1 MSELATRLGFRCAD
15 GLAERVIYREFFPR
29 GLSALDNLDE
39 AIDGIA
45 RINGDY
51 DRHARRGS
59 ELARAHFD
67 ARVVLPALLETATR

>member
-1 MSELATRLGFRCAD
+1 MLFRSD
-15 GLAERVIYREFFPR
+15 GLLAF
-29 GLSALDNLDE
+29 SNMDE

-51 DRHARRGS
+51 QRHARQAV
-59 ELARAHFD
+59 EIARAHFD